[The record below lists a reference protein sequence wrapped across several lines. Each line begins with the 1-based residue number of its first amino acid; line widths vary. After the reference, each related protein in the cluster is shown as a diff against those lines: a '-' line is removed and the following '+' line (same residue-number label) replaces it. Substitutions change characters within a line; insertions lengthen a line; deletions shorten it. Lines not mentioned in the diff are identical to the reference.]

1 MDELLTI
8 DSFPRAQNL
17 RLIAGWRQWADAG
30 SVSSLLPF
38 YLIEQTGAK
47 KIGELKP
54 HGFYI
59 FQAPGTHHMFRPVIR
74 LEEGYRQTL
83 QKKRNEFYYAG
94 DEENGLFIFIGD
106 EPQIN
111 VERYVEALG
120 QACQLLGVRRV
131 VSVGGVYGAMPY
143 NRERQISCLYSLPRL
158 KGELAETAVQFS
170 NYEGGATI
178 GAYLV
183 DYAETLG
190 LEWIDLYAFVPAYNF
205 SPNSL
210 EPQLLS
216 IESDYKAWYD
226 LLRRI
231 NHLCQLSLD
240 LSDLQRRSE
249 HLLRGME
256 EKINTL
262 EREMPQLKV
271 REFLAELEETFTEQ
285 SFAPLGDVWSAE
297 LDNLFSDFDE

>member
-285 SFAPLGDVWSAE
+285 SFAPLGDVWAAE